1 MSLHRAK
8 GGKACQRVEPSE
20 REGVALSLW
29 ALVSAGR
36 IQATFPTGP
45 KNKLQWHDGYV
56 VACCEQRPEE
66 GARYFKYR
74 LFFPIGA
81 DDVWIWPPFDDKSVC
96 FRKAHLPEIPT
107 RGPAQLSCTA
117 RSGCADGAC
126 RQR

>member
-1 MSLHRAK
+1 MPK
-8 GGKACQRVEPSE
+8 GGAFGARGLCALAVGP
-20 REGVALSLW
+20 GVGW
-29 ALVSAGR
+29 R

-96 FRKAHLPEIPT
+96 FRKAHLPDPRASAAELHRAAAALTEPVD
-107 RGPAQLSCTA
+107 S
-117 RSGCADGAC
+117 DDD
-126 RQR
+126 